1 MTPTALSLP
10 PAVIAGARDDG
21 TNKIKSNSSCP
32 STILS
37 IITGTL
43 KLLIV
48 IPLANVVVSLVESKS
63 TPPVS
68 QLFLDSIIIMMLN
81 MCIITYLQLI
91 LVIALMGK
99 Q

>member
-10 PAVIAGARDDG
+10 PAVIAGARDDD
-21 TNKIKSNSSCP
+21 TFKVKSNSSSP

-43 KLLIV
+43 TLLLI
-48 IPLANVVVSLVESKS
+48 IPLANVAVRVVVSKS

-68 QLFLDSIIIMMLN
+68 Q
-81 MCIITYLQLI
+81 TTLI
-91 LVIALMGK
+91 YKFKSDAHYNY
-99 Q
+99 